1 MRLYL
6 IDPKLNWYKAN
17 LHCHTCNSDG
27 HFTPEEI
34 KKLYI
39 EHGYQVVA
47 YSEHDVIFDVRHLT
61 DDNFI
66 AITSTELSIDNYVYP
81 ANYGYVNKDNF
92 IRRDYEHIHLNIYA
106 KDPNNLT
113 IPATNIENLKEHY
126 FKMYGSRNIPCD
138 GYKKEFTKESIQE
151 VIDRANRAGFLVQF
165 NHPNWSLNTRDDYIN
180 LKGLWALEVL
190 NYATDIETGT
200 EYCINIYDEMLREGH
215 KICCVMGDDNHNNGG
230 SLEGS
235 FGGFNYI
242 GAKELKYDQILSA
255 MENGNIYC
263 STGPR
268 FKSIYFD
275 TKLKKII
282 VRCTSSENISFV
294 GYNRTFRHHY
304 GKNLTKAEFPINGD
318 EIYFRISLKDK
329 HGKVAHTRAY
339 FLKEIGL

>member
-1 MRLYL
+1 MKIYL
-6 IDPKLNWYKAN
+6 IDSKLNWYKAN

-34 KKLYI
+34 KKIYT

-47 YSEHDVIFDVRHLT
+47 YSDHDVIYDVRDLT
-61 DDNFI
+61 GDNFV
-66 AITSTELSIDNYVYP
+66 AITSTELSIDNYVTP
-81 ANYGYVNKDNF
+81 ANYGYVDDSNF
-92 IRRDYEHIHLNIYA
+92 IRRDYKHIHLNIYA
-106 KDPNNLT
+106 RDPNNL
-113 IPATNIENLKEHY
+113 NN
-126 FKMYGSRNIPCD
+126 PCD

-151 VIDRANRAGFLVQF
+151 VIDRANKLGFLVQF
-165 NHPNWSLNTRDDYIN
+165 NHPNWSLNTREDYIN

-190 NYATDIETGT
+190 NYGTDIETGA

-215 KICCVMGDDNHNNGG
+215 KICCVMGDDNHNGGG

-242 GAKELKYDQILSA
+242 GAKELKYDQILTS

-263 STGPR
+263 STGPI
-268 FKSIYFD
+268 FKSIYVD
-275 TKLKKII
+275 TKLKKVF
-282 VRCTSSENISFV
+282 VRCSSVENITLV

-304 GKNLTKAEFPINGD
+304 GKSLTKAIFDIKGD
-318 EIYFRISLKDK
+318 EIYFRISVKDK

-339 FLKEIGL
+339 FLKDLGL